1 LPFLDL
7 HHTRLFYQQS
17 GAGRDIVWLAGG
29 DMPGSSWHP
38 FQLPAFGDYRNTT
51 WDARGVGRTESTAST
66 PWTIA
71 DHAADCI
78 ALIETYCKPPVFLI
92 GLSMGSCIAQE
103 ISLSRADLV
112 TAALLTGACAQKSGF
127 IKDWEDS
134 EIALRRSG
142 TELPED
148 FAIAHYALL
157 MYPARVLGDDEL
169 WARLKPIVSQDYGK
183 RDSRALAEQ
192 WQACVEYDSLARLPY
207 CKVPLHVIAFSE
219 DMQTPPQRGKL
230 LADTAQEGYF
240 YLLEGLGHCS
250 AFGHEPA
257 VVNGCLLSILRQ
269 Y

>member
-1 LPFLDL
+1 
-7 HHTRLFYQQS
+7 
-17 GAGRDIVWLAGG
+17 
-29 DMPGSSWHP
+29 
-38 FQLPAFGDYRNTT
+38 
-51 WDARGVGRTESTAST
+51 
-66 PWTIA
+66 
-71 DHAADCI
+71 
-78 ALIETYCKPPVFLI
+78 
-92 GLSMGSCIAQE
+92 
-103 ISLSRADLV
+103 
-112 TAALLTGACAQKSGF
+112 
-127 IKDWEDS
+127 
-134 EIALRRSG
+134 
-142 TELPED
+142 
-148 FAIAHYALL
+148 

-183 RDSRALAEQ
+183 RDSHALAEQ